1 MQFTLAGIQ
10 ATATAESE
18 RNVAHLVQLTEIA
31 ATRGATIVLLPQL
44 CTTQW
49 FPASANGGV
58 PLDSHRDA
66 LASFQTCARDQSIY
80 LVVPMP
86 ERPHKR
92 RPEWFNSAF
101 VIDPDGKLVG
111 THQKRH
117 LPDLDGYREKGY
129 FTPGQGPLQVFDLG
143 GLKVGIQICW
153 DNYFPEGARLL
164 ALAGAQLIF
173 APTAAAF
180 DSQERWRSLLCS
192 HALCNNL
199 YLFRLN
205 RVGEE
210 PAMAFYGQ
218 SFCADPFGEL
228 VAEPAGPTEAVVMA
242 TIDTDQVDEARRIT
256 RFLADRQPEIY
267 GPLADPA
274 ADNGA
279 SATG

>member
-1 MQFTLAGIQ
+1 MQYTLAGIQ
-10 ATATAESE
+10 AVATADAE

-31 ATRGATIVLLPQL
+31 ATRGAAIVLLPQL
-44 CTTQW
+44 CTTHW
-49 FPASANGGV
+49 FPASQNGGV
-58 PLDSHRDA
+58 PMESHRDA
-66 LASFQTCARDQSIY
+66 LARFQACAKAQSVH
-80 LVVPMP
+80 VVAPMP
-86 ERPHKR
+86 ERPRKNRH
-92 RPEWFNSAF
+92 EWFNSAF

-111 THQKRH
+111 TYQKRH

-129 FTPGQGPLQVFDLG
+129 FTPGQGPLQVFDLA

-180 DSQERWRSLLCS
+180 DSQERWRGLLCS

-205 RVGEE
+205 RAGEE
-210 PAMAFYGQ
+210 PPMAFYGQ

-228 VAEPAGPTEAVVMA
+228 VAEPAGATEAIVMA
-242 TIDTDQVDEARRIT
+242 TIDTDRVDEARRIT
-256 RFLADRQPEIY
+256 RFLDDRQPENY

-274 ADNGA
+274 AGNGT
-279 SATG
+279 SAAG